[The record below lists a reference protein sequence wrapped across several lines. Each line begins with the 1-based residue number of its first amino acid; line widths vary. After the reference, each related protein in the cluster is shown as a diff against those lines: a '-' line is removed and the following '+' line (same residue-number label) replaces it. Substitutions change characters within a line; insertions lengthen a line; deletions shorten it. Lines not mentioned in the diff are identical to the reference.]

1 MNDAEPEWMLNARRN
16 GLLDGARSV
25 GVNLAVLADAEKT
38 QEKPAKLNP
47 PIGGFIPPTAKRKP
61 PGKEEEEFHQAVIEY
76 ARIMGWRTA
85 SFRKV
90 RIARKD
96 GTFFFQTPVQGDGK
110 GWPDLFLT
118 RGREKMF
125 IEFKTPTGRVEP
137 EQAAWHAA
145 LRLAGIPVHVVL
157 TTEWDRIEVFL
168 KR

>member
-1 MNDAEPEWMLNARRN
+1 MNDVEPEWMQNARRN
-16 GLLDGARSV
+16 GLWDTATTT
-25 GVNLAVLADAEKT
+25 GVNLGVLAEAEKSL
-38 QEKPAKLNP
+38 EKPAELNP
-47 PIGGFIPPTAKRKP
+47 PIGGFNPPKAKRP
-61 PGKEEEEFHQAVIEY
+61 PNKKEEEEFHNAVIEY

-110 GWPDLFLT
+110 GWPDLFLV

-125 IEFKTPTGRVEP
+125 IEFKTPKGRVEP
-137 EQAAWHAA
+137 EQEAWHAA